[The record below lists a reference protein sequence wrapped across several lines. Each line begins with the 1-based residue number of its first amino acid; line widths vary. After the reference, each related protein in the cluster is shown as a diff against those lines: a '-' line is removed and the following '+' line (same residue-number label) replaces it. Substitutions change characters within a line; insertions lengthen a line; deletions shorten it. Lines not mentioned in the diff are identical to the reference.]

1 MKLGGDRRRF
11 SQLVSRS
18 NKTFYAVFTPI
29 LKSAENSN
37 RASSAMHIV
46 QYTFRN
52 LNLSKTTKIFGD
64 ITQMWLYTLV

>member
-1 MKLGGDRRRF
+1 MKLGGDRGRF
-11 SQLVSRS
+11 SQLVFRS
-18 NKTFYAVFTPI
+18 NKTVYAVFTPM

-37 RASSAMHIV
+37 RTSSAMHIL

-64 ITQMWLYTLV
+64 KTQM

>member
-1 MKLGGDRRRF
+1 MKLGGDRGRF
-11 SQLVSRS
+11 SQLDSRS
-18 NKTFYAVFTPI
+18 NKTVYAVFTPM

-37 RASSAMHIV
+37 RTSSAMHIL

-64 ITQMWLYTLV
+64 KTQM